1 MLLFSGQDGIS
12 FSDISQQA
20 LENLHDLVRI
30 LDMEGNVI
38 YANRSLKSFVGADP
52 TGTNCFFDEK
62 NEAFVCKMPVSNQL
76 NSKRRVIREK
86 DIDGRKYSIQTS
98 PVTDEKGN
106 VVAVIE
112 IYHDITREHNMYRD
126 LFNHIRSMRDD
137 ISFARRIQQSLL
149 PTKKQLTTLDFDY
162 RYLSSED
169 LSGDIFDYFYLD
181 EDHLAIYICDVMGK
195 GISASMMTMFIR
207 QSIRSLAMDYPS
219 PAKLL
224 GKLRENFSQLKL
236 GADKYFTCF
245 YAVYNRKNKRLT
257 FANGGHNCKPAL
269 LREGKVEWI
278 ERPGLPISQLFL
290 DVPYKEETL
299 NLSEGDA
306 LLLYTDGII
315 EVQNKEGEQFGLER
329 LEKILSVV
337 IANHQIPQALDEI
350 LYRVNRFCWGDTP
363 DDIALVLMQVKKD
376 SSEQT

>member
-1 MLLFSGQDGIS
+1 MLF
-12 FSDISQQA
+12 
-20 LENLHDLVRI
+20 
-30 LDMEGNVI
+30 
-38 YANRSLKSFVGADP
+38 RS
-52 TGTNCFFDEK
+52 
-62 NEAFVCKMPVSNQL
+62 
-76 NSKRRVIREK
+76 
-86 DIDGRKYSIQTS
+86 
-98 PVTDEKGN
+98 
-106 VVAVIE
+106 
-112 IYHDITREHNMYRD
+112 
-126 LFNHIRSMRDD
+126 
-137 ISFARRIQQSLL
+137 
-149 PTKKQLTTLDFDY
+149 
-162 RYLSSED
+162 
-169 LSGDIFDYFYLD
+169 
-181 EDHLAIYICDVMGK
+181 
-195 GISASMMTMFIR
+195 
-207 QSIRSLAMDYPS
+207 
-219 PAKLL
+219 
-224 GKLRENFSQLKL
+224 NFSQLKL

-306 LLLYTDGII
+306 FLLYTDGII

-337 IANHQIPQALDEI
+337 IANHQISQALDEI